1 MIYYLYSIW
10 VIFTRFEMNS
20 LSQQPNKSIMHL
32 LFKIA
37 FFFIAYFKKCIFLG
51 NNDIMRK
58 FSYNLMLVF
67 V

>member
-20 LSQQPNKSIMHL
+20 LSQQPNKSIMYL

-37 FFFIAYFKKCIFLG
+37 FFLLHTLKNVYFGGIITL
-51 NNDIMRK
+51 
-58 FSYNLMLVF
+58 
-67 V
+67 